1 MKLNGKHV
9 ILSFVLFVFGYL
21 IAVGYQHANFF
32 SDTEEMSLEEWD
44 RTFHYRQQL
53 IDLESSNQLL
63 QQEMNALRL
72 DVLEMEEELSTDQ
85 ETLGEA
91 VALKQTLQAY
101 VGELNIEGEGVFL
114 SLKDQNFVPSEENV
128 NAYIVHDY
136 HIQLVINELYSAGAE
151 AIAING
157 QRIYASSHVV
167 CVGPVISVD
176 GKSYPAPFE
185 IEAIGDKETLM
196 NSLTLAQGVID
207 ALVNDQIEVE
217 YKQMNQIVM
226 KHN

>member
-21 IAVGYQHANFF
+21 IAVGYQHTSFF
-32 SDTEEMSLEEWD
+32 NDTEEITDEEWD

-53 IDLESSNQLL
+53 IDLEARNQTL
-63 QQEMNALRL
+63 QQDINDLRL
-72 DVLEMEEELSTDQ
+72 DLMKMEENFSNEQ
-85 ETLGEA
+85 QTLTEA
-91 VALKQTLQAY
+91 VELKQTLQAY
-101 VGELNIEGEGVFL
+101 VGELNIEGEGIFL

-128 NAYIVHDY
+128 NDYIVHDY
-136 HIQLVINELYSAGAE
+136 HIQLVLNELYSAGAE

-157 QRIYASSHVV
+157 QRIYADSHVV

-185 IEAIGDKETLM
+185 IEAIGNKDTLM

-207 ALVNDQIEVE
+207 ELVNDQIEVE

-226 KHN
+226 EHN